1 MEIFPIN
8 ILPYEKLE
16 IYGEE
21 SLSLV
26 ELIAIIIR
34 KGTSKKNVF
43 EIAKEVMN
51 LGENGNSL
59 RFLQEISINELLK
72 IDGIGRCKAIELKA
86 VGEIAKRMNKPI
98 RKYQKITSTKD
109 VVDLL
114 ESELKFE
121 KREFVKVIIL
131 NNKNIVLKIRNIAI
145 GSTNYSMIEPKQI
158 LSEAVKLEAPK
169 IIIVHN
175 HPSGDSTPSKS
186 DYEITRK
193 ISKAARI
200 LGITLLDHI
209 IIGDGNY
216 ESIKI

>member
-1 MEIFPIN
+1 MEILPIN

-21 SLSLV
+21 SLSLE

-43 EIAKEVMN
+43 EISKEVMK

-59 RFLQEISINELLK
+59 RFLQDISINELLK
-72 IDGIGRCKAIELKA
+72 IDGIGKCKAIELKA
-86 VGEIAKRMNKPI
+86 VGEIAKRMNYPI
-98 RKYQKITSTKD
+98 RKYQKITSPVD
-109 VVDLL
+109 VINLI

-121 KREFVKVIIL
+121 KREFVKIIIL
-131 NNKNIVLKIRNIAI
+131 NSKNNVLKIRNIAI
-145 GSTNYSMIEPKQI
+145 GSTNYSMLEPKQI

-169 IIIVHN
+169 IILIHN
-175 HPSGDSTPSKS
+175 HPSGDSSPSKE
-186 DYEITRK
+186 DYEITKK
-193 ISKAARI
+193 ISEAAKL

-216 ESIKI
+216 KSIKV